1 MSLVLSSPFIE
12 EEGMRTRAAVFAG
25 IAALPMG
32 SGAVMAQGYPAKPL
46 RIVVPQA
53 PGAQSELFARMVG
66 QKMSESLGQ
75 PVVND
80 PRPGAGGTVGTE
92 VAARAA
98 PDGYTLLLGTNSSH
112 GANPAIYSKLPYD
125 PIRDFAP
132 IALMVGMPYV
142 LSVHPSLPVT
152 NIKQLIAF
160 AKSRPGQL
168 NYASAGN
175 GSTHQLCGELFKSM
189 ASLNV
194 VHVPYKGGPPAT
206 TATISGEVSI
216 LFNTVGSV
224 HTYVTNG
231 KLKALGVTTEK
242 RSGNLPQTP
251 TMAES
256 GLPGF
261 DIMSWFGLLA
271 PAGTPRPII
280 TRLNAE
286 TIKALNTPEIKSVIA
301 ATGLELIPGSPEQFA
316 EHIKSQIAKFSAI
329 AKTAGI
335 KMD

>member
-1 MSLVLSSPFIE
+1 MKA
-12 EEGMRTRAAVFAG
+12 GAAVLVCSVLA
-25 IAALPMG
+25 G
-32 SGAVMAQGYPAKPL
+32 SGVVLAQGYPAKPV

-80 PRPGAGGTVGTE
+80 PRPGAGGAVGAE

-98 PDGYTLLLGTNSSH
+98 PDGYTLLLATNSSH
-112 GANPAIYSKLPYD
+112 GANPALYAKLPYD
-125 PIRDFAP
+125 PVRDFAP

-142 LSVHPSLPVT
+142 LSVHPSLPVA
-152 NIKQLIAF
+152 NVKQLIAF

-189 ASLNV
+189 ARLDI

-206 TATISGEVSI
+206 TATTSGEVSI

-224 HTYVTNG
+224 HTFVASG
-231 KLKALGVTTEK
+231 KLRALGITTDK
-242 RSGNLPQTP
+242 RSGKLPQTP
-251 TMAES
+251 TLAES

-271 PAGTPRPII
+271 PAGTPQPII

-286 TIKALNTPEIKSVIA
+286 TIKALNTPEIKSSVA

-316 EHIKSQIAKFSAI
+316 EYIKSEIAKFSAI

-335 KMD
+335 KL

>member
-1 MSLVLSSPFIE
+1 MK
-12 EEGMRTRAAVFAG
+12 AAVTVLVVG
-25 IAALPMG
+25 ALAG
-32 SGAVMAQGYPAKPL
+32 SGVVLAQGYPAKPV

-80 PRPGAGGTVGTE
+80 PRPGAGGAVGAE

-98 PDGYTLLLGTNSSH
+98 PDGYTLLLATNSSH
-112 GANPAIYSKLPYD
+112 GANPALYAKLPYD

-142 LSVHPSLPVT
+142 LSVHPSLPV
-152 NIKQLIAF
+152 NNVKQLIAF

-189 ASLNV
+189 AGLNI

-206 TATISGEVSI
+206 TAAASGEVSL

-224 HTYVTNG
+224 HTFVTSG
-231 KLKALGVTTEK
+231 KLRALGITTNK
-242 RSGNLPQTP
+242 RSGKLPQTP
-251 TMAES
+251 TLAES

-271 PAGTPRPII
+271 PAGTPPQII
-280 TRLNAE
+280 TRLNSE
-286 TIKALNTPEIKSVIA
+286 TIKALNTPEIKSSIA

-316 EHIKSQIAKFSAI
+316 EHIKSEIAKFSAI

-335 KMD
+335 RL